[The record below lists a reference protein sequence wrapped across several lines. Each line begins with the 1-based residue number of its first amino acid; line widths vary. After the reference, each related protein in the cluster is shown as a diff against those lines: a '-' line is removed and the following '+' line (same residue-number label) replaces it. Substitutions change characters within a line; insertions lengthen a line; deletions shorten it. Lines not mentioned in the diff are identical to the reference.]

1 MISKIHLKNFKA
13 LRDTGALEIKPITF
27 LVGPNSS
34 GKTSLTQA
42 ILALRQTVRS
52 QDPQTPLILDD
63 GYINLGSYREVIFK
77 HDEKNELFIGFE
89 AGEKRWNIV
98 FSVYRSGNN
107 QGAIYLK
114 SLDFN
119 GENILMPSTSQ
130 KEKGKN
136 IRKSIDFSIRK
147 KSGRGGHFITTKDEK
162 DFDEQPIE
170 LLKFYGILFKR
181 YKDSG
186 KYFEY
191 LWAHPSLFFANVMAG
206 SLVEDIFRNT
216 HHIGP
221 IRDEPSRTYT
231 ATGASP
237 AEVGKS
243 GEGSVNILL
252 LESEIREKVK
262 EWLKNFDISLGF
274 DLEELSGKTGG
285 STNTYKIMLSDP
297 NTKTDVNLVDV
308 GFGASQIL
316 PIIVE
321 GFNAP
326 KNALI
331 MIEQPEIHLH
341 PRAQGAMGDLLV
353 DIAKFNEKKL
363 IVETHCDLLI
373 RRVCKNILQK
383 KIDHTDVIIYYFEP
397 TESGTEVKTIT
408 INRNGQFEN
417 FPDGFF
423 EESFEEAMEM
433 AELMAPEE

>member
-1 MISKIHLKNFKA
+1 MIDKIHLKNFKV
-13 LRDTGALEIKPITF
+13 LRDTGELEIKPITF

-34 GKTSLTQA
+34 GKTSLIQA

-52 QDPQTPLILDD
+52 QDPHTPLILDD
-63 GYINLGSYREVIFK
+63 DYINLGSYRDVVFK
-77 HDEKNELFIGFE
+77 HNEKNEIFIGFE
-89 AGEKRWNIV
+89 AGGLNWEIV

-107 QGAIYLK
+107 QGVIYLK
-114 SLDFN
+114 SLDFD
-119 GENILMPSTSQ
+119 GENIPMPQ
-130 KEKGKN
+130 GARGKN
-136 IRKSIDFSIRK
+136 IEKRISFSIK
-147 KSGRGGHFITTKDEK
+147 KKNGRGGHFITTKDEM
-162 DFDEQPIE
+162 DFSAQPIE
-170 LLKFYGILFKR
+170 LSKFYVIFFKK
-181 YKDSG
+181 YNDPS

-191 LWAHPSLFFANVMAG
+191 LWAQPSFLFATMMAG
-206 SLVEDIFRNT
+206 SVIENIFKNI

-221 IRDEPSRTYT
+221 SRDEPSRTYT

-237 AEVGKS
+237 SEVGKW

-252 LESEIREKVK
+252 LEERIRDKVR
-262 EWLKNFDISLGF
+262 EWLKNFGVSIDF

-285 STNTYKIMLSDP
+285 STNTYRIMLIDP
-297 NTKTDVNLVDV
+297 NTKTEVNLVDV

-326 KNALI
+326 KNALL

-341 PRAQGAMGDLLV
+341 PRAQGTMGDLLV
-353 DIAKFNEKKL
+353 DMANFNEKRL
-363 IVETHCDLLI
+363 IIETHCDLLI

-397 TESGTEVKTIT
+397 TERGTEIKTIT
-408 INRNGQFEN
+408 INKNGQFEN

-423 EESFEEAMEM
+423 EESFEEAMEI
-433 AELMAPEE
+433 AELMSPEE

>member
-13 LRDTGALEIKPITF
+13 LRDTGKLEIKPITF

-34 GKTSLTQA
+34 GKTSLIQS

-52 QDPQTPLILDD
+52 QDPNTPLILDD
-63 GYINLGSYREVIFK
+63 GYVNLGSYRDAVFG
-77 HDEKNELFIGFE
+77 HDEKKEICIGFE
-89 AGEKRWNIV
+89 AGENRWEIV

-114 SLDFN
+114 SLDFD
-119 GENILMPSTSQ
+119 GENISLPQ
-130 KEKGKN
+130 KEKGKLAK
-136 IRKSIDFSIRK
+136 KSINFSIRK
-147 KSGRGGHFITTKDEK
+147 KGRGGGHFITTDDEK
-162 DFDEQPIE
+162 DFGEQPIE
-170 LLKFYGILFKR
+170 LLKFYGILFKN
-181 YKDSG
+181 YKDPG
-186 KYFEY
+186 KYLKY
-191 LWAHPSLFFANVMAG
+191 LWAHPSLLFANTVAG
-206 SLVEDIFRNT
+206 NLIEDIFKNI
-216 HHIGP
+216 HHVGP
-221 IRDEPSRTYT
+221 SRDEPERTYT

-237 AEVGKS
+237 PEVGKW

-252 LESEIREKVK
+252 LRKGLRETVGK
-262 EWLKNFDISLGF
+262 WLKIFEISIDF

-285 STNTYKIMLSDP
+285 STNTYKIMLIDP
-297 NTKTDVNLVDV
+297 NTKTEVNLVDV

-326 KNALI
+326 KNALL
-331 MIEQPEIHLH
+331 MIEEPEIRLH
-341 PRAQGAMGDLLV
+341 PRAQGTMGDLLV

-383 KIDHTDVIIYYFEP
+383 KIDHTDVVIYYFEP
-397 TESGTEVKTIT
+397 TENGTEIKTIT
-408 INRNGQFEN
+408 INKNGQFEN

-433 AELMAPEE
+433 AELMSPEE

>member
-13 LRDTGALEIKPITF
+13 LRDTGEREIKPLTF

-34 GKTSLTQA
+34 GKTSLIQA

-52 QDPQTPLILDD
+52 QDPHTPLILDD
-63 GYINLGSYREVIFK
+63 DYINLGSYRDAVFG
-77 HDEKNELFIGFE
+77 HDEKNEICICFE
-89 AGEKRWNIV
+89 AGEMKWELV

-114 SLDFN
+114 SLDFD
-119 GENILMPSTSQ
+119 GENIPMPQ
-130 KEKGKN
+130 KEKGK
-136 IRKSIDFSIRK
+136 IAKKSINFSIRK
-147 KSGRGGHFITTKDEK
+147 KRGRGGHFITIGDEK
-162 DFDEQPIE
+162 DFGEQPIE
-170 LLKFYGILFKR
+170 LLKFYGILFKK
-181 YKDSG
+181 YKNPR
-186 KYFEY
+186 KQFEC
-191 LWAHPSLFFANVMAG
+191 LWAHPTLLFANMVAG
-206 SLVEDIFRNT
+206 SLVEDIFKNIR
-216 HHIGP
+216 HIGP
-221 IRDEPSRTYT
+221 SRNEPERTYT

-237 AEVGKS
+237 SEVGQW

-252 LESEIREKVK
+252 LEKDIREKVR
-262 EWLKNFDISLGF
+262 EWLKNFEISLDF
-274 DLEELSGKTGG
+274 DLEELMGKSGG
-285 STNTYKIMLSDP
+285 SNIYKMMLNDP
-297 NTKTDVNLVDV
+297 NTKTEVSLADV

-326 KNALI
+326 KNALL

-341 PRAQGAMGDLLV
+341 PRAQGTMGDLLV
-353 DIAKFNEKKL
+353 DIANFNEKKL

-397 TESGTEVKTIT
+397 TESGTEIKTIT
-408 INRNGQFEN
+408 INKNGQFEN

-423 EESFEEAMEM
+423 EESFEEAMAM
-433 AELMAPEE
+433 AELMSPEE

>member
-1 MISKIHLKNFKA
+1 MIDKIHLKNFKA
-13 LRDTGALEIKPITF
+13 LRDTGELEIKPITF

-34 GKTSLTQA
+34 GKTSLIQA

-52 QDPQTPLILDD
+52 HDPHTPLILDD
-63 GYINLGSYREVIFK
+63 DYINLGSYRDVVFG
-77 HDEKNELFIGFE
+77 HDEKNEIFVGFE
-89 AGEKRWNIV
+89 SDEKRWEIV
-98 FSVYRSGNN
+98 FSMYRSGNN

-114 SLDFN
+114 SLDFD
-119 GENILMPSTSQ
+119 GENIPMPQ
-130 KEKGKN
+130 KGKKKIAKKN
-136 IRKSIDFSIRK
+136 INFSIRK
-147 KSGRGGHFITTKDEK
+147 KGKGGGHFITTEDEK
-162 DFDEQPIE
+162 DLGEQPIE
-170 LLKFYGILFKR
+170 VSKFYGILFKK
-181 YKDSG
+181 YKDFS
-186 KYFEY
+186 KYFDY
-191 LWAHPSLFFANVMAG
+191 LWAHPSLLFANMIAG
-206 SLVEDIFRNT
+206 NLIETIFTNI

-221 IRDEPSRTYT
+221 SRDEPSRTYT

-237 AEVGKS
+237 SEVGKW

-252 LESEIREKVK
+252 LEKDIRENVR
-262 EWLKNFDISLGF
+262 EWLKNFEISLDF

-285 STNTYKIMLSDP
+285 STNTYKIMLRDP

-326 KNALI
+326 KNALL
-331 MIEQPEIHLH
+331 MIEEPEIHLH
-341 PRAQGAMGDLLV
+341 PRAQGTMGDLLV

-373 RRVCKNILQK
+373 RRVCKNILQGN
-383 KIDHTDVIIYYFEP
+383 IDHTDVIIYYFEP

-408 INRNGQFEN
+408 INKNGQFEN

-433 AELMAPEE
+433 AELMSPEE

>member
-13 LRDTGALEIKPITF
+13 LRDTGELEIKPITF

-34 GKTSLTQA
+34 GKTSLIKA

-52 QDPQTPLILDD
+52 QDPHTPLILDD
-63 GYINLGSYREVIFK
+63 DYINLGSYRDAVFG
-77 HDEKNELFIGFE
+77 HDERNEVFIGFE
-89 AGEKRWNIV
+89 AGENRWEIV

-114 SLDFN
+114 SLDFD
-119 GENILMPSTSQ
+119 
-130 KEKGKN
+130 GKN
-136 IRKSIDFSIRK
+136 IPLPQKEGGKIAKKNINFSIRK
-147 KSGRGGHFITTKDEK
+147 KGRGGGHFITTEDEK

-170 LLKFYGILFKR
+170 LLKFYGILFKK
-181 YKDSG
+181 YKDPS
-186 KYFEY
+186 KYLKY
-191 LWAHPSLFFANVMAG
+191 LWAHPSLLFANMVAG
-206 SLVEDIFRNT
+206 NLIEAIFKNI

-221 IRDEPSRTYT
+221 SREEPERTYT

-237 AEVGKS
+237 SEVGKW

-252 LESEIREKVK
+252 LEKDIREKVR
-262 EWLKNFDISLGF
+262 EWLKNFEISLDF
-274 DLEELSGKTGG
+274 DLEELMGKSGG
-285 STNTYKIMLSDP
+285 SNIYKMMLSDP
-297 NTKTDVNLVDV
+297 NTKTEVSLADV

-326 KNALI
+326 KNALL

-341 PRAQGAMGDLLV
+341 PRAQGTMGDLLV
-353 DIAKFNEKKL
+353 DIANFNEKKL

-373 RRVCKNILQK
+373 RRVCKNILQGN
-383 KIDHTDVIIYYFEP
+383 IDHTNVVIYYFEP
-397 TESGTEVKTIT
+397 TESGTEIKTIT
-408 INRNGQFEN
+408 INKNGQFEN

-433 AELMAPEE
+433 AELMSPEE

>member
-1 MISKIHLKNFKA
+1 MIDKIHLKNFKA
-13 LRDTGALEIKPITF
+13 LRDTGELEIKPITF

-34 GKTSLTQA
+34 GKTSLIQA

-52 QDPQTPLILDD
+52 QDPHTPLILDD
-63 GYINLGSYREVIFK
+63 DYINLGSYRDAVFG
-77 HDEKNELFIGFE
+77 HDEKNEIGIGFE
-89 AGEKRWNIV
+89 AGEKRWEIV

-114 SLDFN
+114 SLDFD
-119 GENILMPSTSQ
+119 GENISMPQ
-130 KEKGKN
+130 KEKGK
-136 IRKSIDFSIRK
+136 IAKKSINFSIIK
-147 KSGRGGHFITTKDEK
+147 KGRGGGHFITTKDEK
-162 DFDEQPIE
+162 DFGEQPIE
-170 LLKFYGILFKR
+170 LSKFYGILFKK
-181 YKDSG
+181 YKDSS
-186 KYFEY
+186 KYFDY
-191 LWAHPSLFFANVMAG
+191 LWAHPSLLFANMVAG
-206 SLVEDIFRNT
+206 NLIEVIFKNI

-221 IRDEPSRTYT
+221 SRDEPERTYT

-237 AEVGKS
+237 SEVGKW

-252 LESEIREKVK
+252 LKKGIREKVR
-262 EWLKNFDISLGF
+262 EWLMNFGISLDF

-285 STNTYKIMLSDP
+285 STNTYKIMLIDP
-297 NTKTDVNLVDV
+297 NTKTEVNLVDV

-326 KNALI
+326 KNSLV
-331 MIEQPEIHLH
+331 MIEEPEIHLH
-341 PRAQGAMGDLLV
+341 PRAQSTMGDLLV

-373 RRVCKNILQK
+373 RRVCKNILQGN
-383 KIDHTDVIIYYFEP
+383 IDHTDVVIYYFEP

-408 INRNGQFEN
+408 INKNGQFEN

-433 AELMAPEE
+433 AELMSPEE

>member
-13 LRDTGALEIKPITF
+13 LRDTGELEIKPITF

-34 GKTSLTQA
+34 GKTSLIQA

-63 GYINLGSYREVIFK
+63 EYINLGSYRDVVFK
-77 HDEKNELFIGFE
+77 HNEKNEICIGFE
-89 AGEKRWNIV
+89 ADEKRWEIV

-107 QGAIYLK
+107 QGVIYLK
-114 SLDFN
+114 SLDFD
-119 GENILMPSTSQ
+119 GENIPMPQ
-130 KEKGKN
+130 KDRGKLVK
-136 IRKSIDFSIRK
+136 KSINFSIIK
-147 KSGRGGHFITTKDEK
+147 KGRGGGHFITTKDEK
-162 DFDEQPIE
+162 NFDEQPIE
-170 LLKFYGILFKR
+170 LSKFYGILFKK
-181 YKDSG
+181 YKDLG
-186 KYFEY
+186 KYFDY
-191 LWAHPSLFFANVMAG
+191 LGAHPSLLFANMIAG
-206 SLVEDIFRNT
+206 KLIEDIFKNI
-216 HHIGP
+216 HHVGP
-221 IRDEPSRTYT
+221 SRDEPERTYT

-237 AEVGKS
+237 SEVGKW

-252 LESEIREKVK
+252 LEKDIREKVR
-262 EWLKNFDISLGF
+262 EWLKNFEISLDF
-274 DLEELSGKTGG
+274 DLEELMGKSGG
-285 STNTYKIMLSDP
+285 SNIYKMMLSDP
-297 NTKTDVNLVDV
+297 NTKTEVSLKDV

-341 PRAQGAMGDLLV
+341 PRAQGTMGDLLV
-353 DIAKFNEKKL
+353 DIANFNEKKI

-373 RRVCKNILQK
+373 RRVCKNILQGN
-383 KIDHTDVIIYYFEP
+383 IDQADVVIYYFEP
-397 TESGTEVKTIT
+397 TESGTEIKTIT
-408 INRNGQFEN
+408 INKNGQFEN

-433 AELMAPEE
+433 AELRSPEE

>member
-1 MISKIHLKNFKA
+1 MIDKIHLKNFKA
-13 LRDTGALEIKPITF
+13 LRDTGELDIKPITF

-34 GKTSLTQA
+34 GKTSLIQA
-42 ILALRQTVRS
+42 ILALRQTVWS
-52 QDPQTPLILDD
+52 QDPHTPLILDD
-63 GYINLGSYREVIFK
+63 EYINLGSYRDAVFG
-77 HDEKNELFIGFE
+77 HDEKNEIFIGFE
-89 AGEKRWNIV
+89 MSKMEWEIV
-98 FSVYRSGNN
+98 FSVYRSGTN

-119 GENILMPSTSQ
+119 GENILLPQ
-130 KEKGKN
+130 NDRGEFAK
-136 IRKSIDFSIRK
+136 KSINFSIRK
-147 KSGRGGHFITTKDEK
+147 KSGRGGHFITTTDEK
-162 DFDEQPIE
+162 DFDAHPIE
-170 LLKFYGILFKR
+170 LLKFYGIHFK
-181 YKDSG
+181 
-186 KYFEY
+186 KYEDLSKY
-191 LWAHPSLFFANVMAG
+191 PDWAHPSLLFADVIAG
-206 SLVEDIFRNT
+206 KLIEDIFKNI

-221 IRDEPSRTYT
+221 SRDEPSRTYT

-237 AEVGKS
+237 SEVGKW

-252 LESEIREKVK
+252 LEKGIREKVRA
-262 EWLKNFDISLGF
+262 WLKNFKISIDF

-285 STNTYKIMLSDP
+285 STNTYRIMLIDP
-297 NTKTDVNLVDV
+297 NTKTEVNLVDV

-326 KNALI
+326 KNALL
-331 MIEQPEIHLH
+331 MIEEPEIHLH
-341 PRAQGAMGDLLV
+341 PGAQGTMGDLLV

-397 TESGTEVKTIT
+397 TKSGTEIKTIT
-408 INRNGQFEN
+408 IDKNGQFKN

-423 EESFEEAMEM
+423 EESFEEAMAM
-433 AELMAPEE
+433 AELMSPEE

>member
-1 MISKIHLKNFKA
+1 MISKIHIKNFKA
-13 LRDTGALEIKPITF
+13 LRDTGELEIKPITF

-34 GKTSLTQA
+34 GKTSLIQA

-52 QDPQTPLILDD
+52 QDPHTPLILDD
-63 GYINLGSYREVIFK
+63 DYITLGSYRDAVFG
-77 HDEKNELFIGFE
+77 HDEKNKISIGFE
-89 AGEKRWNIV
+89 ADENRWEIV
-98 FSVYRSGNN
+98 FSVYISGNN

-114 SLDFN
+114 SLDFD
-119 GENILMPSTSQ
+119 
-130 KEKGKN
+130 GKN
-136 IRKSIDFSIRK
+136 IPMPQKEGGKITKKNINFSIRK
-147 KSGRGGHFITTKDEK
+147 KGSGGGHFITTEDEK

-170 LLKFYGILFKR
+170 LLKFYGILFKK
-181 YKDSG
+181 YKDPG
-186 KYFEY
+186 KYLKY
-191 LWAHPSLFFANVMAG
+191 LWAHPSLLFANMVAG
-206 SLVEDIFRNT
+206 NLIGAIFKNT

-221 IRDEPSRTYT
+221 SRAEPERIYP

-237 AEVGKS
+237 SEVGKW

-252 LESEIREKVK
+252 LEKGIREKVR
-262 EWLKNFDISLGF
+262 EWLKNFKISIDF

-297 NTKTDVNLVDV
+297 NTKTEVNLVDV

-326 KNALI
+326 KNALL
-331 MIEQPEIHLH
+331 MIEEPEIHLH
-341 PRAQGAMGDLLV
+341 PGAQGTMGDLLV

-397 TESGTEVKTIT
+397 TESGTEIKTIT
-408 INRNGQFEN
+408 INKNGQFEN

-433 AELMAPEE
+433 AELMSPEE

>member
-1 MISKIHLKNFKA
+1 MIDKIHLKNFKA
-13 LRDTGALEIKPITF
+13 LRDTGELEIKPITF

-34 GKTSLTQA
+34 GKTSLIQA

-52 QDPQTPLILDD
+52 RDPHTPLILDD
-63 GYINLGSYREVIFK
+63 DYINLGSYRDAVFG
-77 HDEKNELFIGFE
+77 HDEKNEIFVGFE
-89 AGEKRWNIV
+89 SDEKRWEIV
-98 FSVYRSGNN
+98 FSMYRSGNN

-114 SLDFN
+114 SLDFD
-119 GENILMPSTSQ
+119 GENIPMPQ
-130 KEKGKN
+130 KGKKKIAKKN
-136 IRKSIDFSIRK
+136 INFSIRK
-147 KSGRGGHFITTKDEK
+147 KRRGGGHFITTEDEK
-162 DFDEQPIE
+162 DLGEQPIE
-170 LLKFYGILFKR
+170 VSKFYGILFKK
-181 YKDSG
+181 YKDFS
-186 KYFEY
+186 KYFDY
-191 LWAHPSLFFANVMAG
+191 LWAHPSLLFANVVAG
-206 SLVEDIFRNT
+206 NLVEVIFNNI

-221 IRDEPSRTYT
+221 SRDEPSRTYT

-237 AEVGKS
+237 SEVGKW

-252 LESEIREKVK
+252 LEKDIRENVR
-262 EWLKNFDISLGF
+262 EWLKNFEISLDF

-285 STNTYKIMLSDP
+285 STNTYKIMLRDP

-326 KNALI
+326 KNALL
-331 MIEQPEIHLH
+331 MIEEPEIHLH
-341 PRAQGAMGDLLV
+341 PRAQGTMGDLLV

-373 RRVCKNILQK
+373 RRVCKNILQGN
-383 KIDHTDVIIYYFEP
+383 IDHTDVIIYYFEP
-397 TESGTEVKTIT
+397 TKSGTEVKTIT
-408 INRNGQFEN
+408 INKNGQFEN

-433 AELMAPEE
+433 AELMSPEE